1 MDRFIEFL
9 YDLQGYRLYRPYIV
23 HILSFTPILHLFL
36 HFAHFR
42 RTMRR
47 FSPCLG
53 GAGVVKSAL

>member
-1 MDRFIEFL
+1 VKYGRFIEFL
-9 YDLQGYRLYRPYIV
+9 YDLQGYRPHIV
-23 HILSFTPILHLFL
+23 HILSLTPILHLFL

-47 FSPCLG
+47 FSPCRG

>member
-9 YDLQGYRLYRPYIV
+9 YDLQGYRLYRPHIA
-23 HILSFTPILHLFL
+23 HILSLTPILHLFL

-47 FSPCLG
+47 FSPCRS